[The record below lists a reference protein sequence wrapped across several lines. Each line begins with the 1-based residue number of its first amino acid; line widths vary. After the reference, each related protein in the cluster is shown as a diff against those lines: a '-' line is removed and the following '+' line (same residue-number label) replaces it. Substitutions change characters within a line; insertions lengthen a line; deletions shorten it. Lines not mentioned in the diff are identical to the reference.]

1 MIGALGYS
9 EYLQRRTLPLL
20 RALNHASSH
29 VWVGTTHTT
38 GTEHHPDVELVPR
51 SALLGN
57 DAIDCVYISSATGQH
72 FDDCRAAL
80 DAGKKVLVEKPV
92 CLTTAELD
100 VLHTT
105 ARDNGLAVFEC
116 LSYPYHP
123 AWEIYHRRIRA
134 HQWDGPVC
142 VTATFCI
149 PTRPHTD
156 FRMRPGHGGSHADL
170 GTYCLDALHR
180 LGAGVDGLLLQ
191 PGSLTGASTD
201 IEGSAVGCGEIG
213 GMPATYTAEWGF
225 GDRYANRV
233 TVSDE
238 STAIEIDRVFSLPPD
253 HNAQIRARRAE
264 KTVTTLVPA
273 ENATQ
278 LCLSAGLARISAQ
291 GASGVLG
298 ANSIRRR
305 VAALESMNRAGATDD

>member
-1 MIGALGYS
+1 MIGAVGYS
-9 EYLQRRTLPLL
+9 EYLQRRTLPIL
-20 RALNHASSH
+20 RDLNPASSI
-29 VWVGTTHTT
+29 VLVGTTRTT
-38 GTEHHPDVELVPR
+38 DTEHPPDVELVPR
-51 SALLGN
+51 IALLN
-57 DAIDCVYISSATGQH
+57 NSAIDCVYISSATGQH
-72 FDDCRAAL
+72 FRDCRAAL
-80 DAGKKVLVEKPV
+80 DAGKNVLVEKPV

-100 VLHTT
+100 VLDTI
-105 ARDNGLAVFEC
+105 ARGNGLAVFEC

-123 AWEIYHRRIRA
+123 AWETYHRLIHA

-156 FRMRPGHGGSHADL
+156 FRMQPGHGGSHADL

-191 PGSLTGASTD
+191 PGPPTGGGTD
-201 IEGSAVGCGEIG
+201 VEGSAVGHGEIKG
-213 GMPATYTAEWGF
+213 TPATYTAEWGF
-225 GDRYANRV
+225 GTRYANRV
-233 TVSDE
+233 TVSDD

-253 HNAQIRARRAE
+253 HNAQIRARHAG

-278 LCLSAGLARISAQ
+278 LCLSDAIARCSDQAVL
-291 GASGVLG
+291 GVLDSDG
-298 ANSIRRR
+298 IRRR
-305 VAALESMNRAGATDD
+305 VAALESMN